1 MVTVYGRIPRGVLRS
16 KIREYVAAQGECR
29 LHIDNQYQ
37 LVYNLVSDIELQ
49 RKAYRMTIIEGKVKH
64 DYIVTDIVIDEVIMR
79 RLEALG
85 INSGTRLRLMNQKK
99 NGTVIIKVR
108 GTRWAIG
115 RDIAG
120 GIQVTPAETEEAYG
134 ND

>member
-1 MVTVYGRIPRGVLRS
+1 
-16 KIREYVAAQGECR
+16 
-29 LHIDNQYQ
+29 
-37 LVYNLVSDIELQ
+37 
-49 RKAYRMTIIEGKVKH
+49 MTILEGTVKE
-64 DYIVTDIVIDEVIMR
+64 DYIVTDIVIDQVIMR

-85 INSGTRLRLMNQKK
+85 INSGTKLRMMNKKK

-120 GIQVTPAETEEAYG
+120 GIQVTPAEKEAAYG
-134 ND
+134 NN

>member
-1 MVTVYGRIPRGVLRS
+1 
-16 KIREYVAAQGECR
+16 
-29 LHIDNQYQ
+29 
-37 LVYNLVSDIELQ
+37 
-49 RKAYRMTIIEGKVKH
+49 MTILEGTIRH
-64 DYIVTDIVIDEVIMR
+64 DYIVTDLVMDKTIMR

-85 INSGTRLRLMNQKK
+85 INSGSRLQMMNRKK

-120 GIQVTPAETEEAYG
+120 GIQVTLAEQIDKGDAHG
-134 ND
+134 DD

>member
-1 MVTVYGRIPRGVLRS
+1 
-16 KIREYVAAQGECR
+16 
-29 LHIDNQYQ
+29 
-37 LVYNLVSDIELQ
+37 
-49 RKAYRMTIIEGKVKH
+49 MTILEGTVKH
-64 DYIVTDIVIDEVIMR
+64 DYIVTDIVINEAVMR
-79 RLEALG
+79 RLASLG
-85 INSGTRLRLMNQKK
+85 INSGTKLQMLNQKK

-120 GIQVTPAETEEAYG
+120 GIQVVTAEEEANG

>member
-1 MVTVYGRIPRGVLRS
+1 M
-16 KIREYVAAQGECR
+16 
-29 LHIDNQYQ
+29 
-37 LVYNLVSDIELQ
+37 
-49 RKAYRMTIIEGKVKH
+49 
-64 DYIVTDIVIDEVIMR
+64 
-79 RLEALG
+79 G
-85 INSGTRLRLMNQKK
+85 INSGTKLRLMNRKR

-120 GIQVTPAETEEAYG
+120 GILVNPEEGKEAHG

>member
-1 MVTVYGRIPRGVLRS
+1 
-16 KIREYVAAQGECR
+16 
-29 LHIDNQYQ
+29 
-37 LVYNLVSDIELQ
+37 
-49 RKAYRMTIIEGKVKH
+49 MTILEGTVKQF
-64 DYIVTDIVIDEVIMR
+64 YIVTDIVTEENIMR

-85 INSGTRLRLMNQKK
+85 INSGTRLQMMNQKK

-120 GIQVTPAETEEAYG
+120 GIQVMPAEEEAAHG

>member
-1 MVTVYGRIPRGVLRS
+1 
-16 KIREYVAAQGECR
+16 
-29 LHIDNQYQ
+29 
-37 LVYNLVSDIELQ
+37 
-49 RKAYRMTIIEGKVKH
+49 MTILEGTVKE
-64 DYIVTDIVIDEVIMR
+64 DYIVTDIVIDQVIMR

-85 INSGTRLRLMNQKK
+85 INSGTKLRMMNKKK

-120 GIQVTPAETEEAYG
+120 GIQVTPTEKEAAHG
-134 ND
+134 NN

>member
-1 MVTVYGRIPRGVLRS
+1 
-16 KIREYVAAQGECR
+16 
-29 LHIDNQYQ
+29 
-37 LVYNLVSDIELQ
+37 
-49 RKAYRMTIIEGKVKH
+49 MTILEGTIKKS
-64 DYIVTDIVIDEVIMR
+64 YIVTDIKIEENIMR

-85 INSGTRLRLMNQKK
+85 INSGTRLLLMNQKK

-115 RDIAG
+115 RDIAV
-120 GIQVTPAETEEAYG
+120 GILVDPKAEEESDG

>member
-1 MVTVYGRIPRGVLRS
+1 
-16 KIREYVAAQGECR
+16 
-29 LHIDNQYQ
+29 
-37 LVYNLVSDIELQ
+37 
-49 RKAYRMTIIEGKVKH
+49 MTITQGHIGRT
-64 DYIVTDIVIDEVIMR
+64 YIVTDISMEGPIMR

-85 INSGTRLRLMNQKK
+85 INSGTKLRLMNQKR

-120 GIQVTPAETEEAYG
+120 GILVSPAEEERAHESEAPIWK
-134 ND
+134 